1 MVFVEEHPLW
11 RISTFHFI
19 ENAPKQS
26 WRPHIAVPSLRKLN
40 VISGSRYSISSGDAT
55 IASSVPVRL
64 AHRLALPSGTPTRKA
79 RARSAM
85 SPRRLL
91 AASALVGLFA
101 FAAAW
106 LTAGRGGLVNLFWAV
121 GVPVLTARAIDPR
134 KDAWV
139 TTSVWLVM
147 FSFAVIVATA
157 RWR

>member
-1 MVFVEEHPLW
+1 MR

-19 ENAPKQS
+19 ESAPKQS
-26 WRPHIAVPSLRKLN
+26 WRPHIEVPSLRKPN
-40 VISGSRYSISSGDAT
+40 VISGSRYSISNGDAT

-64 AHRLALPSGTPTRKA
+64 VHRLALPSGTPTRKV

-101 FAAAW
+101 TAATL
-106 LTAGRGGLVNLFWAV
+106 LTAGRGGLVNLLWAV
-121 GVPVLTARAIDPR
+121 GIPVLAARIIDPR
-134 KDAWV
+134 KGAWV

-147 FSFAVIVATA
+147 CSFAAIVAA
-157 RWR
+157 AMWVN